1 MKKLGDRLSGVALV
15 TVTVDPQNDTPARL
29 KSYAES
35 YHADLSRWA
44 FLTGDAKVVEEIV
57 VRGFKIAMGKED
69 QGGILTIFHGEHFV
83 LVDGQGRIRG
93 YYVSDDEGLA
103 KLVSDV
109 ASLG

>member
-1 MKKLGDRLSGVALV
+1 MKPATPKTELQPSTQLRKVVFGGSLILIIALSSLPAL
-15 TVTVDPQNDTPARL
+15 TVRA
-29 KSYAES
+29 
-35 YHADLSRWA
+35 
-44 FLTGDAKVVEEIV
+44 GDAKVVEEIV